1 MHVLPIDNQTFFK
14 TEIDFYNNLT
24 RISIIGEKVVH
35 LGHSNPTVLEQWSLL
50 LSHLMHQVDFHKDY
64 EIIEKVGKGV
74 SSSVFKARKP
84 GK

>member
-1 MHVLPIDNQTFFK
+1 
-14 TEIDFYNNLT
+14 
-24 RISIIGEKVVH
+24 
-35 LGHSNPTVLEQWSLL
+35 
-50 LSHLMHQVDFHKDY
+50 MHQVDFHKDY